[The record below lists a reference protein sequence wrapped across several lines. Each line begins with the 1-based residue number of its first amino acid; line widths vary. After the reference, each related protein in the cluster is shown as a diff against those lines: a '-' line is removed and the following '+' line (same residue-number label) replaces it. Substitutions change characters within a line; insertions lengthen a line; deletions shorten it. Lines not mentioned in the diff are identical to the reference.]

1 MESNRSNRSIAV
13 SFHKAFTWFS
23 NVLKAAFSH
32 ALSPVE
38 VHLQTWAMP
47 EH

>member
-1 MESNRSNRSIAV
+1 MESNRPNRSIAV

-23 NVLKAAFSH
+23 KVLKAAFSH

-38 VHLQTWAMP
+38 VHLTWAMP